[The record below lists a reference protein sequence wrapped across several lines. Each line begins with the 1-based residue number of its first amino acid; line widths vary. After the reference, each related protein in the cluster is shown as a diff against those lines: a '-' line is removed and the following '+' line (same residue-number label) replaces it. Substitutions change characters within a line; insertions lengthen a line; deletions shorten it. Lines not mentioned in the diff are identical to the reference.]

1 MCTLPCFSSIDLLS
15 TIPGARV
22 TCYKIQVHVFQGFFC
37 TRAFLMCAALTRASP
52 PLPPPSLQIIP
63 GARKMGYK
71 IQAHAFQGY
80 WEDIGTIEAFYNANL
95 ALANP
100 DKNDFRWG
108 GGVAL
113 VACSGGDGWGRHGSP
128 RA

>member
-1 MCTLPCFSSIDLLS
+1 MVDQF
-15 TIPGARV
+15 ARQAV
-22 TCYKIQVHVFQGFFC
+22 EPSCGSRTRTQTSAQHVQ
-37 TRAFLMCAALTRASP
+37 SP
-52 PLPPPSLQIIP
+52 PPPHPQIIP

-100 DKNDFRWG
+100 EKNDFRC
-108 GGVAL
+108 AL
-113 VACSGGDGWGRHGSP
+113 GDRRRTRQGCRGADCGWSAEGMPSSV
-128 RA
+128 